1 MVEIVPDA
9 VCQSLVASHLT
20 LFRFNALH
28 SPTAIVDEYS
38 HFGILFGTMPP
49 DAPVSPPSPSDR
61 REFYRITVSLP
72 ICLQPETDTTE
83 NKLVEKAV
91 NLSAGGIG
99 VVLNQT
105 FEVNAI
111 LSCTLLLPGEV
122 LFKSYLQVL
131 RVDPIPYPLNTYRLH
146 GRFIR
151 MATADRELL
160 IRHIIQFQ
168 RERLNKHYSA

>member
-1 MVEIVPDA
+1 M
-9 VCQSLVASHLT
+9 ASDT
-20 LFRFNALH
+20 QT
-28 SPTAIVDEYS
+28 PQ
-38 HFGILFGTMPP
+38 
-49 DAPVSPPSPSDR
+49 PSGRER
-61 REFYRITVSLP
+61 RDYYRITVLLS
-72 ICLQPETDTTE
+72 ICLQPESDTAE
-83 NKLVEKAV
+83 GALIQRSV
-91 NLSAGGIG
+91 NISAGGIG
-99 VVLNQT
+99 ITLNQV

-122 LFKSYLQVL
+122 LFKSYLEML

-168 RERLNKHYSA
+168 REHLNKHYSA

>member
-1 MVEIVPDA
+1 MDWGF
-9 VCQSLVASHLT
+9 C
-20 LFRFNALH
+20 
-28 SPTAIVDEYS
+28 
-38 HFGILFGTMPP
+38 FGILLPTMASDTPTP
-49 DAPVSPPSPSDR
+49 QPSGRER
-61 REFYRITVSLP
+61 RDYYRITVLLS
-72 ICLQPETDTTE
+72 ICLQPENDTA
-83 NKLVEKAV
+83 KGALIQRSV

-99 VVLNQT
+99 ITLNQI

-122 LFKSYLQVL
+122 LFKSYLEVL

-160 IRHIIQFQ
+160 TRHIIQFQ
-168 RERLNKHYSA
+168 REHLNKHYSA